1 MRLHVRALLAVA
13 AIGMAVPAQAETIRI
28 AELNWAASSATAQV
42 IKLVIERYIGDE
54 VEIVGGDEAP
64 MYEAIAAG
72 QGDVDATGDFWANL
86 WPAVWSSYIAPG
98 SAESMKVNANP
109 YQGGE
114 GIFVAGHTQD
124 EHGITDIAQ
133 MADPNVAKLFDT
145 DGDGLGEYWTGA
157 AGWQSVDYNAVKA
170 KSMGFADLWEPVVV
184 EVPVLEGMID
194 AAFQR
199 KEPILFYYYWPEWI
213 FGAYDLRQLKE
224 PPFTGYTSE
233 SLKDSPL
240 YNPDGCYNF
249 VSQSE
254 SADWLEQ
261 SSITCAYP
269 EIPVYVLYSATLA
282 ERAPKS
288 AQLLS
293 QVTFDREIING
304 WIKAISH
311 DGADAAAV
319 AEEWVNANEAMIKE
333 TWLAG
338 IELAQ

>member
-1 MRLHVRALLAVA
+1 MHSLLKVLATA
-13 AIGMAVPAQAETIRI
+13 SAIGLALPAHAETVRI
-28 AELNWAASSATAQV
+28 AELNWAASSAIAQV
-42 IKLVIERYIGDE
+42 IKLVIERYIGDT

-72 QGDVDATGDFWANL
+72 HGDVDATGDFWANL
-86 WPAVWSSYIAPG
+86 WPAIWSGRIAPG
-98 SAESMKVNANP
+98 SDESMKVNKNP
-109 YQGGE
+109 YMGGE
-114 GIFVAGHTQD
+114 GIFVAGYTQD
-124 EHGITDIAQ
+124 THGITDIVQ
-133 MADPNVAKLFDT
+133 LKDPEIAKLFDT

-199 KEPILFYYYWPEWI
+199 QEPILFYYYWPEWI

-224 PPFTGYTSE
+224 PPFTGYSSE
-233 SLKDSPL
+233 TLKDSPL

-249 VSQSE
+249 ISQSE
-254 SADWLEQ
+254 DQEWLEK

-288 AQLLS
+288 AQLLD
-293 QVTFDREIING
+293 QVTFDREVVNG

-311 DGADAAAV
+311 DGVEAAVV
-319 AEEWVNANEAMIKE
+319 AEEWVNANETMIKE
-333 TWLAG
+333 QWLVG
-338 IELAQ
+338 IELAH